1 LEDEDFAFFDK
12 KIDTLKKKTRDPDD
26 FKIEERVFDDS
37 SFKALYE
44 LANRGFV
51 EALGGAV
58 ATGKEANV
66 YHAFGKDRIEVAIKV
81 YKIST
86 SLFKKMNEY
95 LDGDRR
101 FYNVGNSKRAIV
113 HLWTQKEYRN
123 LKKAFDHGIRV
134 PQPIKFLKNIL
145 LMDFIGEN
153 EISAPLLKDCSLEPS
168 EWEEVWEKLTGDLK
182 TLYQEVGLV
191 HGDLSEYNIMYH
203 HGPVLID
210 MGQSVASDHPMFE
223 KFLDRDL
230 ENISRFFIKK
240 GVGIEIE
247 ELREY
252 ITSNDL
258 QEEDT

>member
-1 LEDEDFAFFDK
+1 MEDEDFAFFDK
-12 KIDTLKKKTRDPDD
+12 KIDTLRKKTRDPND

-44 LANRGFV
+44 LATRGFV

-66 YHAFGKDRIEVAIKV
+66 YHAFGKDRIEVAVKV

-101 FYNVGNSKRAIV
+101 FYNVGKSKRAIV
-113 HLWTQKEYRN
+113 YLWTQKEYRN
-123 LKKAFDHGIRV
+123 LKKAFDLGIRV
-134 PQPIKFLKNIL
+134 PKPITFSKNIL
-145 LMDFIGEN
+145 LMEFIGEN
-153 EISAPLLKDCSLEPS
+153 EVSAPLLKDCRFEPS

-182 TLYQEVGLV
+182 TLYLEAGLV
-191 HGDLSEYNIMYH
+191 HGDLSEYNILYH
-203 HGPVLID
+203 NAPVLID
-210 MGQSVASDHPMFE
+210 MGQSVARDHPMFE
-223 KFLDRDL
+223 RFLDRDL
-230 ENISRFFIKK
+230 ENISRFFRKK
-240 GVGIEIE
+240 GIEIENE

-252 ITSNDL
+252 ITSKDL